1 MTVTV
6 ILAILATFVTVS
18 LNRQQIQARDTER
31 SIKATLIASTLEK
44 YYDEHGEYPSP
55 RALLNTYGGNTGTA
69 VATLLSI
76 TDKDILV
83 TPTAIASTTNS
94 ITASLGT
101 TDDFAY
107 VAQSTVG
114 NDNCQT
120 NIAGGCDEF
129 TLSYKKEVDGS
140 IVTIESTYKGRP
152 GDYQSPLAAT
162 SKPTIT
168 AIQSGVNL
176 VATSSAVTCPT
187 EGGLSPHYSF
197 RERTG
202 AGSWGSWGSWQVGN
216 TYTRSSN
223 SDSVSYSFQVQ
234 VRCESAS
241 NIGDTSPVSD
251 PVSVT
256 YYATPATP
264 ATPTVNAVSSGTIA
278 MGTSSTITC
287 NYGTAQYRIDYRTN
301 AGTWV
306 TGAWGSGTS
315 YTIAA
320 TDATTYGFRSTARC
334 VNGTQTATSATGI
347 EDTVVYYAM
356 PATPATPTVN
366 ATTSGASV
374 TGTSSTVTCDY
385 GTAQYQIDNRT
396 NSGTWTTGSWGT
408 STSLTIAGAN
418 ATTHGFRS
426 TARCVNSTQIATGAT
441 SAEDTVVYYA
451 MPATPATPT
460 ISAAAYGAYGAGT
473 TGTVSCNYGTAQ
485 YRIDWS
491 VNGAAWGIG
500 PWSTTLVSSQNA
512 TEGSRYDFRSTARC
526 VNNTQIA
533 TGSTSAADTYIDPIA
548 TPAAPAVSGATYTA
562 KNWTWSAS
570 ACPAGTWANYQFAYL
585 TYSGSWVGGAWQDAG
600 TGTNNTYAAASSQ
613 GLTYDIAVHQNCA
626 SNYTSSGWSADTWGT
641 SFYMPVTHM
650 QAVNSTMRLDSGG
663 HPSIQVKSYSG
674 ACAAGLTMMVGAKM
688 DIGNSGTYTYYSGT
702 VADPFI
708 TASTGLVMTDPSTAP
723 GVGVMVEITA
733 RVQCRNL
740 ATGATHDA
748 GDGVSLDLV
757 NDHGN
762 LYNRGSSKYQVTC
775 SPDSVRSSYCSVG
788 YNSSGTKNTS
798 DTTALACTVKAKTYS
813 FMQSTT
819 TSNSAFYAFGAA
831 SLCWSA

>member
-6 ILAILATFVTVS
+6 VLAILATFVTAS
-18 LNRQQIQARDTER
+18 LSRQQIQARDTER

-83 TPTAIASTTNS
+83 TPTASASTTNS
-94 ITASLGT
+94 ITASLST

-140 IVTIESTYKGRP
+140 IVKIESTYKGRA

-162 SKPTIT
+162 SKPTLV
-168 AIQSGVNL
+168 AVQSGVNL
-176 VATSSAVTCPT
+176 VATSSTVICPT

-202 AGSWGSWGSWQVGN
+202 AGSWGSWGSWQTGD
-216 TYTRSSN
+216 TYTKSGN

-251 PVSVT
+251 PISIT
-256 YYATPATP
+256 YYLMPAAP
-264 ATPTVNAVSSGTIA
+264 ATPTVNAVTSGTIA
-278 MGTSSTITC
+278 MGTSSTVTC
-287 NYGTAQYRIDYRTN
+287 NYGTAQYRIDYRSN
-301 AGTWV
+301 AGTWA
-306 TGAWGSGTS
+306 TGAWSSGTS

-334 VNGTQTATSATGI
+334 VNGTQTATGATGL

-356 PATPATPTVN
+356 PATPAAPTVN
-366 ATTSGASV
+366 ATTSGTNV
-374 TGTSSTVTCDY
+374 TGTSSAITCDY
-385 GTAQYQIDNRT
+385 GTEQYRIDYRT
-396 NSGTWTTGSWGT
+396 NSGAWTTGSWGT
-408 STSLTIAGAN
+408 SISLTIAGSN
-418 ATTHGFRS
+418 AVNYGFTA

-548 TPAAPAVSGATYTA
+548 APAAPGVSGATYAA
-562 KNWTWSAS
+562 KNWTWSAGS
-570 ACPAGTWANYQFAYL
+570 ACPAGTWATYQYNFLIYA
-585 TYSGSWVGGAWQDAG
+585 GSWAGTSWIDAG
-600 TGTNNTYAAASSQ
+600 TGTNATNAAATSQ
-613 GLTYDIAVHQNCA
+613 GIAYDIAVHQNCT
-626 SNYTSSGWSADTWGT
+626 SSYTSSGWSADTWGT
-641 SFYMPVTHM
+641 YFYMPVTQQSRVSHAGMKLLVGSYVSVRIMSFSGSCASGVTPYVLLNADYENTGTYLDYGTWNAVTSGTIISLGSPNPAVSNYVEPHM
-650 QAVNSTMRLDSGG
+650 KLRCMNPYTGYYTGTDSTTWLSEVYDIGNLHKMSTTQYNISCVPDSPTMYCAAGFDSGG
-663 HPSIQVKSYSG
+663 
-674 ACAAGLTMMVGAKM
+674 
-688 DIGNSGTYTYYSGT
+688 
-702 VADPFI
+702 
-708 TASTGLVMTDPSTAP
+708 
-723 GVGVMVEITA
+723 
-733 RVQCRNL
+733 
-740 ATGATHDA
+740 
-748 GDGVSLDLV
+748 
-757 NDHGN
+757 
-762 LYNRGSSKYQVTC
+762 
-775 SPDSVRSSYCSVG
+775 
-788 YNSSGTKNTS
+788 SSGTTN
-798 DTTALACTVKAKTYS
+798 TTAKACTVKASSYS
-813 FMQSTT
+813 YINDTNTKWGDRYNFGVDNPCWTT
-819 TSNSAFYAFGAA
+819 P
-831 SLCWSA
+831 